1 MVGGTEKTIWLM
13 GLPFI
18 TSCSF
23 GPGSVESEM
32 EAVLLAVSPSSKPH
46 VKSM

>member
-1 MVGGTEKTIWLM
+1 MVGGTENTIWLM

-32 EAVLLAVSPSSKPH
+32 EAALLAVSPHTDPH